1 MRIQYLESKALMN
14 DLAKIFD
21 SKLLK
26 ILSEPVRIDIL
37 KVLANNGSMDIGRIT
52 EQFSQDRSVIS
63 RHLSVMADVGIV
75 IAQKKGRH
83 KFYEV
88 DGIFFLSQLEGMTE
102 AIRMYFIECCPEMLK
117 TKDNK

>member
-1 MRIQYLESKALMN
+1 MN
-14 DLAKIFD
+14 ELAKVFD

-26 ILSEPVRIDIL
+26 ILSEPVRIEIL
-37 KVLANNGSMDIGRIT
+37 KVLASNDSMDIGSIT
-52 EQFSQDRSVIS
+52 KQFSQDRSVIS

-75 IAQKKGRH
+75 TAQKKGRH

-102 AIRMYFIECCPEMLK
+102 AIRKFFIECCPEMLEK
-117 TKDNK
+117 KDDK